1 MSSHVVVTKQVFCTR
16 NEKNLCYCLELL
28 GMQYLVDTNRILIKD
43 FVIQK
48 LNDTFYMEIVNGRNI
63 EQSFFHNVNCKLAEI
78 EQQAKQLEI
87 KNNERLQEEAKN
99 KEESFRLRKLK
110 TEAEQLIREEQ
121 RLALERECYIEAKKQ
136 AIIAKA
142 KEKGYS
148 VQETVDN
155 GTVKLKLIKRIY

>member
-43 FVIQK
+43 FLIQK